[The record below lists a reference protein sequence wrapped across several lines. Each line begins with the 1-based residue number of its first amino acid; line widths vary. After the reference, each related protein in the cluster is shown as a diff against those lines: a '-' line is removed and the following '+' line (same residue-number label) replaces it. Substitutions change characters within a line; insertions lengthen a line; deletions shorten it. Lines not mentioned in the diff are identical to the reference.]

1 MTEEITLQIEG
12 MTCNHCV
19 MHITRALKSLSGV
32 NNADVNLENKTAQ
45 VNYDPSVVSPDE
57 MIKAVTETGYQ
68 ATT

>member
-19 MHITRALKSLSGV
+19 MHVTRALKSLSGV